1 MVGVF
6 YHKDIYIKM
15 RELIRNIL
23 REHTTKFIVE
33 SSKLSQDE
41 FINRAKKVHGDKYD
55 YSDVEYVTGK
65 TPVKINCPIH
75 GQFSQRPAG
84 HLEGQGCK
92 ICSFEQMAQDNSL
105 SKDQFIERSKKVH
118 GDKFDYSKVD
128 YTKGSD
134 KVTII
139 CPIHGEFQQRAKD
152 HMGGLGCDKC
162 SGRSRGDTESFIE
175 KAKQLHGDKYDY
187 SKVNYVNNRTKVEII
202 CKKHGP
208 FMQTPTN
215 HLSNQGCPTCLES
228 KGEKFVAEI
237 LTNNNI
243 AFEREFEFDDCIGIT
258 SKFCKKL
265 PFDFYIPKY
274 NTCIEYDGRQ
284 HFEPVYGQENLEAQK
299 VRDRLKDEYCK
310 ENGIKLIRIPYT
322 IKMSE
327 VESYLLQ
334 QLG

>member
-1 MVGVF
+1 
-6 YHKDIYIKM
+6 M

-23 REHTTKFIVE
+23 REHTTKVIVE

-152 HMGGLGCDKC
+152 HMRGLGCDKC
-162 SGRSRGDTESFIE
+162 SGRSPGDTESFIE
-175 KAKQLHGDKYDY
+175 KAKQLHGDKFDY
-187 SKVNYVNNRTKVEII
+187 SKVNYVNSRSNVEII

-208 FMQTPTN
+208 FLQRPDN
-215 HLSNQGCPTCLES
+215 HLSGQGCPTCLES
-228 KGEKFVAEI
+228 KGEKLVDEI
-237 LTNNNI
+237 LANNNI
-243 AFEREFEFDDCIGIT
+243 AFERQFEFDDCIGIT
-258 SKFCKKL
+258 TKFCKKL

-284 HFEPVYGQENLEAQK
+284 HFEPVYGQENLELQK

-322 IKMSE
+322 IKTGE
-327 VESYLLQ
+327 IESYLLQ